1 MYKCYFL
8 LDNVFPSPHGDV
20 TLTFGH
26 NNGSIQLSYLL
37 GHWDDFSFR
46 NFFHINQLSLLPA
59 NVPKFI
65 FDHIHMPGN
74 TDIHISQASIDL
86 LKNDTS
92 VYLCLSSV
100 LECRMSPDKLEQE
113 LRSKNIPLHKVV
125 VMCSDR
131 DAHNRIIHGVK
142 YVSVNF
148 WESITRLHH
157 QVLPDIS
164 FTSKP
169 TVRAATKKF
178 LCLNRNIKPHRIWL
192 MYSLL
197 RSDVLDEGHVSF
209 NLPAVGRRE
218 FEDVARRHS
227 VIDRIPEELHKD
239 YKLALLREMRPR
251 KLDTLHTQFVINY
264 GDSIKPYYED
274 SILSV
279 VTESDTHKNFITEK
293 TYKAIMNL
301 HPFFIIGNPQQHE
314 LLRERGYHTFED
326 LFGVNKVT
334 NFVEAQAMWK
344 HIKNYDIDVL
354 KRTVRRKYYD
364 KLLHNQQLFLSRKIS
379 WNDITDN
386 LIEAVVNIE

>member
-8 LDNVFPSPHGDV
+8 LDNVFPSPHGDI
-20 TLTFGH
+20 TLDFGRD
-26 NNGSIQLSYLL
+26 NGSVQLSYLL

-59 NVPKFI
+59 KTPKFI

-86 LKNDTS
+86 LNNDPS

-157 QVLPDIS
+157 QVLPNIS

-169 TVRAATKKF
+169 TVRGATKKF

-209 NLPAVGRRE
+209 QLPAVGRRE

-227 VIDRIPEELHKD
+227 VLNQIPEELHKD

-251 KLDTLHTQFVINY
+251 KLDTLHKQFVINY

-274 SILSV
+274 SVLSV

-301 HPFFIIGNPQQHE
+301 HPFFIVGNPQQHE

>member
-8 LDNVFPSPHGDV
+8 LDNVYPSPHGDI
-20 TLTFGH
+20 TLDFGRD
-26 NNGSIQLSYLL
+26 NGSIQLSYLL

-59 NVPKFI
+59 ETPKFI

-86 LKNDTS
+86 LNKDAS

-169 TVRAATKKF
+169 TVRGATKKF

-209 NLPAVGRRE
+209 QLPAVGRRE

-227 VIDRIPEELHKD
+227 VLNQIPEELHKD

-251 KLDTLHTQFVINY
+251 KLDTLHKQFVINY
-264 GDSIKPYYED
+264 SDSIKPYYED
-274 SILSV
+274 SVLSV

-293 TYKAIMNL
+293 TYKAIMNM
-301 HPFFIIGNPQQHE
+301 HPFFIVGNPQQHT

-344 HIKNYDIDVL
+344 HIKNYDIDGL

>member
-209 NLPAVGRRE
+209 QLPAVGRRE